1 MRNAKMLNLFRS
13 KKDLINLFVVRF
25 LTGLVTLFEIL
36 YLPVLIGLTFKLFDY
51 QRSILINFAILA
63 TFGLHSGYFVLFY
76 KLKNKILSI
85 EIFKSTILLI
95 LISFVLFFTIFVIYD
110 FQNVYSLPL
119 AFSFLIIL
127 ILEKFLVIKNKLIFS
142 QTIKALNSLFY
153 LMFGYFFIYEN
164 YQNYILLTGLCS
176 VIGLFVIIKI
186 FIPEFLIFFSL
197 NKIRFRRS
205 LFKIIFD
212 LGYKQIIATFL
223 FGIIIILIK
232 AIFLDFYPDEYNAYS
247 TIINLIIMYLV
258 LNSVLNLYYNKNFA
272 SAANNQRNIKSFLK
286 SHLKPLIIIYFFVYI
301 FFTPSLIYYFKLMDF
316 EFETSFIFIGIFCIT
331 FLFLIE
337 YFNYVVIFLN
347 KQLFYVLSQVFIILL
362 YTLIYYFLKFNI
374 IGEKIIEIYL
384 LVPFL
389 FLGIINMFYLIKKFK
404 SI

>member
-1 MRNAKMLNLFRS
+1 MLNLFRS

-186 FIPEFLIFFSL
+186 FIP
-197 NKIRFRRS
+197 
-205 LFKIIFD
+205 
-212 LGYKQIIATFL
+212 
-223 FGIIIILIK
+223 
-232 AIFLDFYPDEYNAYS
+232 
-247 TIINLIIMYLV
+247 
-258 LNSVLNLYYNKNFA
+258 
-272 SAANNQRNIKSFLK
+272 
-286 SHLKPLIIIYFFVYI
+286 
-301 FFTPSLIYYFKLMDF
+301 
-316 EFETSFIFIGIFCIT
+316 
-331 FLFLIE
+331 
-337 YFNYVVIFLN
+337 
-347 KQLFYVLSQVFIILL
+347 
-362 YTLIYYFLKFNI
+362 
-374 IGEKIIEIYL
+374 
-384 LVPFL
+384 
-389 FLGIINMFYLIKKFK
+389 
-404 SI
+404 